1 MHKRVAAVAL
11 AAGLFLVG
19 CPAHQSTQA
28 RMQEAAQELDV
39 NARFGRMEMAAEHV
53 APTAKEQFFER
64 RKAWGNRVR
73 VADYEVAGMRLAKG
87 DEDAEMIVK
96 IAWYRV
102 DEGDLR
108 QTTVRQKWHDFK
120 GAWKLTEETRVD
132 GDIGLLGERI
142 QQVAAP
148 ASTGP
153 RHAQFPTIRLGGPA
167 TQPNEELPGSAEPA
181 PAPAPPTT
189 PTNH

>member
-1 MHKRVAAVAL
+1 MRTHFVVGL
-11 AAGLFLVG
+11 AAALVLLG

-28 RMQEAAQELDV
+28 RMQEAAQELNV

-73 VADYEVAGMRLAKG
+73 VADYEVAGMRLAK
-87 DEDAEMIVK
+87 DNEDAEMIVK

-120 GAWKLTEETRVD
+120 GSWKLTEETRID

-142 QQVAAP
+142 QQVAP
-148 ASTGP
+148 AQNGP

-167 TQPNEELPGSAEPA
+167 AQPNEELPGPA
-181 PAPAPPTT
+181 PAPAPPA
-189 PTNH
+189 PTNP

>member
-1 MHKRVAAVAL
+1 
-11 AAGLFLVG
+11 
-19 CPAHQSTQA
+19 
-28 RMQEAAQELDV
+28 MQEAASELNV

-73 VADYEVAGMRLAKG
+73 VADYEMAGMRMAKG
-87 DEDAEMIVK
+87 GSDAEMIVR

-120 GAWKLTEETRVD
+120 GSWKLTEETRID
-132 GDIGLLGERI
+132 GDIGLLGEHV
-142 QQVAAP
+142 QQVAP
-148 ASTGP
+148 AHTGP

-167 TQPNEELPGSAEPA
+167 APPNEELPAPGEPA
-181 PAPAPPTT
+181 TTPPQPVPAQPAPPR
-189 PTNH
+189 

>member
-1 MHKRVAAVAL
+1 
-11 AAGLFLVG
+11 
-19 CPAHQSTQA
+19 
-28 RMQEAAQELDV
+28 MQEAAQELNV

-87 DEDAEMIVK
+87 EEDAEMVVK

-102 DEGDLR
+102 DEGDLH
-108 QTTVRQKWHDFK
+108 QTTLRQKWHDFK
-120 GAWKLTEETRVD
+120 GAWKLTEESRID

-142 QQVAAP
+142 QQVAPSAQ
-148 ASTGP
+148 SGP
-153 RHAQFPTIRLGGPA
+153 RHAQFPTIRLGGGA
-167 TQPNEELPGSAEPA
+167 TQPNEELPGPPEGAAAQPA
-181 PAPAPPTT
+181 PAANAPTKP
-189 PTNH
+189 

>member
-1 MHKRVAAVAL
+1 MRTHLALGLSAA
-11 AAGLFLVG
+11 LFLLG
-19 CPAHQSTQA
+19 CAHQSTQA
-28 RMQEAAQELDV
+28 RMQEAATELNV

-87 DEDAEMIVK
+87 EEDAEMIVK

-108 QTTVRQKWHDFK
+108 QTTLRQKWHDFK
-120 GAWKLTEETRVD
+120 GSWKLTEETRID
-132 GDIGLLGERI
+132 GDVGLLGERI

-148 ASTGP
+148 AHTGP

-167 TQPNEELPGSAEPA
+167 TPSNEELPAPPEATPSPAITPA
-181 PAPAPPTT
+181 PTKP
-189 PTNH
+189 

>member
-1 MHKRVAAVAL
+1 
-11 AAGLFLVG
+11 
-19 CPAHQSTQA
+19 
-28 RMQEAAQELDV
+28 MQEAAQELNV

-120 GAWKLTEETRVD
+120 GAWKLTEETRID
-132 GDIGLLGERI
+132 GDVGLLGERI
-142 QQVAAP
+142 QQVAP
-148 ASTGP
+148 SQNGP
-153 RHAQFPTIRLGGPA
+153 RHAQFPTIRLGGPSA
-167 TQPNEELPGSAEPA
+167 QPNEELPSQAQPA
-181 PAPAPPTT
+181 PAPAA
-189 PTNH
+189 PTNP